1 MMNSRILTLVS
12 AFACCLLTT
21 AQPPV
26 FRVTVKNPST
36 ESRSH
41 VPVVI
46 ALPHDF
52 RTRSATLVTSP
63 NDYPPKSN
71 TPGTSSDFPSKSAA
85 SSSRK
90 SLYHND
96 NTPIPYQLDDLDDDG
111 YADELFF
118 LTDLEGNEERVFTI
132 TLSEQKPTEPFTPRV
147 YADMMLTNKKIK
159 ESNKQDLYIS
169 QLTVE
174 NGTNAYN
181 MLHHHGAAFESELV
195 GYRIYFDHRQT
206 VDIYGKYHPGLELQQ
221 TQFYPDDEQKAQG
234 FGDDVLWVG
243 NTLGLG
249 TLRGWDGQQPTMLR
263 DVEHRSQRLV
273 ATGPLRVIIEMKDR
287 QWRVLPG
294 EEPIN
299 MTTRYTLMAGHRD
312 CSVDI
317 LFEDAPADKCFVTGL
332 INIKDSREITDYK
345 GLRGCWGTDW
355 PVSAKDSI
363 GHKRETVGLGIC
375 VPEEY
380 FVEGRP
386 ADADNYPIIVKPKDN
401 RLHYDIVFCSDN
413 EAFGYHSFK
422 EWARFLA
429 HWWQVLQAPVE
440 VRIESSF

>member
-1 MMNSRILTLVS
+1 MYSRILTLVS
-12 AFACCLLTT
+12 AFASCLLAT
-21 AQPPV
+21 AQPLM

-36 ESRSH
+36 EPRTY

-63 NDYPPKSN
+63 TDP
-71 TPGTSSDFPSKSAA
+71 SSRSAS

-118 LTDLEGNEERVFTI
+118 LTDLEGNEERTFTV
-132 TLSEQKPTEPFTPRV
+132 TLSEQKPTESFPPRV

-195 GYRIYFDHRQT
+195 AYRIYFDHRQT
-206 VDIYGKYHPGLELQQ
+206 VDIYGKYHPGLELHQ

-249 TLRGWDGQQPTMLR
+249 TLRGWDGQHPVMLN

-273 ATGPLRVIIEMKDR
+273 ATGPLRVIVEVKDR
-287 QWRVLPG
+287 QWRVLPD

-299 MTTRYTLMAGHRD
+299 MTARYTLMAGHRD
-312 CSVDI
+312 CSVDVT
-317 LFEDAPADKCFVTGL
+317 FEDLLPDQLFATGL
-332 INIKDSREITDYK
+332 INIKDSREVTDYE
-345 GLRGCWGTDW
+345 GFRGCWGTDW

-363 GHKRETVGLGIC
+363 GHKRETVGLGIY
-375 VPEEY
+375 VPREY
-380 FVEGRP
+380 FVEERP
-386 ADADNYPIIVKPKDN
+386 ADADNYPIIVRPKDN

-413 EAFGYHSFK
+413 ETYGFHSFL
-422 EWARFLA
+422 EWSRFLA
-429 HWWQVLQAPVE
+429 HWWQVLQTPVE
-440 VRIESSF
+440 VRIEPSF